1 MTNMYGKYVENNKT
15 KNMKDP
21 KMTDP
26 SKSSDYSYYSKLL
39 QRPFDTVN
47 ELKRAEATHLAEL
60 KAKEDKTAQK
70 KADAVK
76 VEDAFKTLNAAKKTF
91 KRDLDTVTRTYSENL
106 AALKA
111 AFEKDKAAVYTA
123 LAQAEES
130 YSNALKAFT
139 DKYPE
144 GFHLTLKDGDFETTI
159 SSAHSS
165 QVKNTKSSYAIDHI
179 FDLLFNI

>member
-1 MTNMYGKYVENNKT
+1 MKKENYNNFTKNNK
-15 KNMKDP
+15 NLNEP
-21 KMTDP
+21 HVTDP
-26 SKSSDYSYYSKLL
+26 SQAPTYSYYSRVLHK
-39 QRPFDTVN
+39 PFDTVN
-47 ELKRAEATHLAEL
+47 ELKKAEEVYYAEL

-165 QVKNTKSSYAIDHI
+165 QAKNTKSSYTIDHI